1 MVMNSRVPV
10 PASTAAVLVVE
21 DDLRNYTMTEQM
33 LRAAGIQSW
42 NIEWVPSGHI
52 AVQRAD
58 TLAHVHLILLD
69 IRLPGED
76 GYEILAQL
84 RARPHYQ
91 NTLIVAVTGYVDEVH
106 QARQSGFDGFLGK
119 PLDAERFPDQLAR
132 ILNLESV
139 WEPR

>member
-1 MVMNSRVPV
+1 MVMSSRVPV
-10 PASTAAVLVVE
+10 PADAALVLVVE

-33 LRAAGIQSW
+33 LRTAGIQSW

-106 QARQSGFDGFLGK
+106 RARQAGFDGFLGK
-119 PLDAERFPDQLAR
+119 PLDAERFPDQLGR

>member
-1 MVMNSRVPV
+1 MVTNSYVPI
-10 PASTAAVLVVE
+10 PASTAVVLVVE
-21 DDLRNYTMTEQM
+21 DDLRNYTMAEQV
-33 LRAAGIQSW
+33 LRLAGIQLE
-42 NIEWVPSGHI
+42 NIEWVASGHV

-58 TLAHVHLILLD
+58 TLARVHLILLD

-84 RARPHYQ
+84 RARPRYQ
-91 NTLIVAVTGYVDEVH
+91 DTLVVAVTGYVDEVH
-106 QARQSGFDGFLGK
+106 RARQAGFDGFLGK
-119 PLDAERFPDQLAR
+119 PLDAERFPDQLTR